1 MLQEGIFHAPGTTPP
16 ANFGV
21 LFLRIKEDATAPQVG
36 TVLAELWQI
45 YQGLKQG
52 QIPGLT
58 AIPMPTDNLNVSIG
72 YGMRAFSP
80 SGAQK
85 CRPQA
90 LGDEFQFR
98 PAAPRGGNP
107 LLNGSGLSYEK
118 DLTGNPAAEHIVIQ
132 FLGDTPLSVNRPM
145 VETWKALQTKVDP
158 SVGTPILQITAFYS
172 GFHREDRRSWI
183 DFHDGTSNPRKGAQR
198 LEVVTIK
205 QSNTSA
211 EDAWTRGGSYM
222 TYMRLPIRM
231 DVWNSLPLRDQE
243 LLVGRD
249 KVTGCAINRLENDE
263 PMPIAGCP
271 VNSTGQVTDRGNE
284 AFREPPDGV
293 PDVIGKSHV
302 QRSNQHRQ
310 DFANPESLRIYRQG
324 YEFAETTVN
333 GVPRVGLNFVA
344 FHDTP
349 FRIRELLT
357 RPTWLGGVNFG
368 GEESDSPVIIDVA
381 AAGIYLL
388 PPIEEN
394 EIFPGST
401 IFFAAN
407 DGNESLPLT
416 AGDGADASE

>member
-16 ANFGV
+16 PNFGI
-21 LFLRIKEDATAPQVG
+21 LFLRIVEDATAAQVG
-36 TVLAELWQI
+36 AVLTQVWQI
-45 YQGLKQG
+45 YHGLKQG

-58 AIPMPTDNLNVSIG
+58 DIPMPPGNLNVSIG
-72 YGMRAFSP
+72 YGMKAFSL

-85 CRPQA
+85 PRPQA
-90 LGDEFQFR
+90 LGDEFQFL
-98 PAAPRGGNP
+98 PAGPSGGNP
-107 LLNGSGLSYEK
+107 LLIGSGLSYEK
-118 DLTGNPAAEHIVIQ
+118 DLVGNPAAEHIVIQ

-145 VETWKALQTKVDP
+145 VETWKVLQTTTNP
-158 SVGTPILQITAFYS
+158 LVGTSLLQITAFYS

-183 DFHDGTSNPRKGAQR
+183 DFHDGTSNPPKGAKR
-198 LEVVTIK
+198 RDVLTIK
-205 QSNTSA
+205 QSNTSSV
-211 EDAWTRGGSYM
+211 DAWTQGGSYM

-231 DVWNSLPLRDQE
+231 DVWNALPQKGQE
-243 LLVGRD
+243 LLVGR
-249 KVTGCAINRLENDE
+249 KKMTGCAINRLENDE
-263 PMPIAGCP
+263 PMAIDGCP

-293 PDVIGKSHV
+293 PDVIEKSHV
-302 QRSNQHRQ
+302 QRSNHHRQ
-310 DFANPESLRIYRQG
+310 EFSNPESLRIYRQG

-368 GEESDSPVIIDVA
+368 GEESDSPVIMDVA

-388 PPIEEN
+388 PPIKAD

-401 IFFAAN
+401 IFFPAS
-407 DGNESLPLT
+407 DGNES
-416 AGDGADASE
+416 